1 MKTLLI
7 LKVCIEIFTVSL
19 MFLRRIIQ
27 ESSGKQQWNI
37 NVSETSTFKRLMI
50 ISVCRETINVSFM
63 FHRCRIVVSLMN
75 RLVFLM
81 ATLRNH
87 QCYHFVLDWGSS
99 VFASKNQKKSK
110 ANIAKL
116 QFSITTYFRT
126 FNWIRRDGPELAVS
140 AGSLTSF
147 IFCTRQL
154 KFINRSS

>member
-37 NVSETSTFKRLMI
+37 NVSENSIFKRLMI
-50 ISVCRETINVSFM
+50 ISVCMETINVSSM

-87 QCYHFVLDWGSS
+87 QCYHFVLDWASS
-99 VFASKNQKKSK
+99 VFASKTKKIK

-140 AGSLTSF
+140 SGSLTNF